1 MAEYLYG
8 VSDHHVM
15 LYEKKAEECRK
26 QAENSLSSFDRAAW
40 LRLAEDWTQ
49 MAQKIA
55 RRLKEKD
62 GPA

>member
-1 MAEYLYG
+1 MGEYLYG
-8 VSDHHVM
+8 VSDHHVV

-26 QAENSLSSFDRAAW
+26 QAENSDRAAW